1 MEKKQRSRRGRFSLS
16 TLTSLLLVIA
26 SYFTSTT
33 VLFASTLPKHDVEK
47 EPTTWRFGLEE
58 IEGSLQHIY
67 AKAFKK
73 RIEEK
78 TQGAID
84 VDIYSYGTLGE
95 SEDLTN
101 LTAQGTVQ
109 LAHASTGILGKR
121 IPEMQVFTLPYL
133 LSHDGQ
139 RNKRILS
146 SNSTLYG
153 VLGNALIDQNLRL
166 LTLYSEGDMVWTTN
180 ELIRH
185 PRDFDAFKMRVMS
198 APLNIDTFR
207 LYGADPV
214 SLPYSEIYSALQSY
228 RVDGQSNPI
237 FAIEEMR
244 FYEVTD
250 YMIWSG
256 QQKFITSIIANQ
268 AWYLRLPADQKK
280 ALRSTITEMTDIIH
294 ERQEAL
300 NHSQLN
306 TIKREKPDMVML
318 TLNSQQKR
326 AFKQRAKPV
335 REKYIE
341 MTGKQGKRL
350 LEALEKAF
358 DTGP

>member
-1 MEKKQRSRRGRFSLS
+1 MVKKQYMQNGKRILV
-16 TLTSLLLVIA
+16 TILLATAAV
-26 SYFTSTT
+26 FTSTS
-33 VLFASTLPKHDVEK
+33 VLSASTSPTSPKEESK
-47 EPTTWRFGLEE
+47 TEPSVWRFGLEE

-78 TQGAID
+78 TQGAIE

-133 LSHDGQ
+133 LSHDSQ
-139 RNKRILS
+139 RNKHVLS
-146 SNSTLYG
+146 SNTTLYG
-153 VLGNALIDQNLRL
+153 ILGNVLIDQNLRL

-180 ELIRH
+180 EPIRH

-268 AWYLRLPADQKK
+268 SWYLHLSASHKK
-280 ALRSTITEMTDIIH
+280 ALRSTISEMTDIIH

-300 NHSQLN
+300 NRAQLA
-306 TIKREKPDMVML
+306 TIKREKPDMVMF
-318 TLNSQQKR
+318 TLSSRQKR
-326 AFKQRAKPV
+326 AFMQRAQPV

-341 MTGKQGKRL
+341 ITGKQGKRL
-350 LEALEKAF
+350 LEALEEAF
-358 DTGP
+358 DTGR

>member
-1 MEKKQRSRRGRFSLS
+1 MVKIQNMQNRRR
-16 TLTSLLLVIA
+16 TLVTLVL
-26 SYFTSTT
+26 TT
-33 VLFASTLPKHDVEK
+33 AAFFASTTILSASTPSKAK
-47 EPTTWRFGLEE
+47 SNPEPTVWRFGLEE

-67 AKAFKK
+67 TKAFKK
-73 RIEEK
+73 RVEEK
-78 TQGAID
+78 TQGAIE

-133 LSHDGQ
+133 LSQDSQ
-139 RNKRILS
+139 RNKHILS
-146 SNSTLYG
+146 SNNTLYD
-153 VLGNALIDQNLRL
+153 VLGNVLIDQNLRL

-180 ELIRH
+180 EPIRH

-268 AWYLRLPADQKK
+268 SWYLHLSASHKK
-280 ALRSTITEMTDIIH
+280 ALRSTISEMTDIIH

-300 NHSQLN
+300 NRAQLA
-306 TIKREKPDMVML
+306 TIKREKPDMVMF
-318 TLNSQQKR
+318 TLSSRQKR
-326 AFKQRAKPV
+326 AFMQRAQPV

-341 MTGKQGKRL
+341 ITGKQGKRL
-350 LEALEKAF
+350 LEALEEAF
-358 DTGP
+358 DTGR